1 MHGTQV
7 LVQYNHS
14 LVQVF
19 IKKKIACFY
28 NSKRKYSALNF
39 MVFTTELKLLIFEIS
54 VRTFLKNLSFRKE
67 LKLFATSCKLWL

>member
-19 IKKKIACFY
+19 IKKKNSMFLKFKAEIFGLEFHGFY
-28 NSKRKYSALNF
+28 YWTETINF
-39 MVFTTELKLLIFEIS
+39 WNFCKNIFEKFKFQKGVKI
-54 VRTFLKNLSFRKE
+54 VRNE
-67 LKLFATSCKLWL
+67 L